1 MKMISQDFGIYFL
14 PQPFASIFCR
24 KNFKIIVL
32 KTGPSVML
40 YLLPQSLDDSSGL
53 CGKTDNC
60 ANIYCHLK

>member
-53 CGKTDNC
+53 WEN
-60 ANIYCHLK
+60 